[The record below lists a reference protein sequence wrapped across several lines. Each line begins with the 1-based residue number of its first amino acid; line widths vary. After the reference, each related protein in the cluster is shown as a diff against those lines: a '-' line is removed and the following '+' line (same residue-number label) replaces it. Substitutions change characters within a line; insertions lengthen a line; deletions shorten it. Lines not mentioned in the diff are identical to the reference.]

1 MKTRIITAIVAL
13 AVFLPFVIYG
23 GLPFELLSML
33 LAAIALYEI
42 LVMTKQK
49 LVSVNGII
57 TLVLTLTVA
66 APSRFL
72 EWLKDY
78 DITQNEIIFVCMAL
92 LLSYTVF
99 SKNRYHFDQVGIGI
113 LAAFYTGIG
122 FHYLAET
129 RNAGLEYVIFALLI
143 VWMTDTM
150 AYFVGRSL
158 GKHKLAP
165 NVSPNKTVEGF
176 VGGIVFAVLIAGG
189 YYFYMDL
196 PGEILVIILI
206 IIVLS
211 IFGQLGDLVE
221 SALKRYYGVKD
232 SGKLLPGHGGVLDRF
247 DNLLFVLPLLL
258 PLLHILQIL

>member
-49 LVSVNGII
+49 LVSVNGVI

-72 EWLKDY
+72 EWLEDY
-78 DITQNEIIFVCMAL
+78 SITQNEIIFVCMAL

-165 NVSPNKTVEGF
+165 NVSPNKTIEGF

-196 PGEILVIILI
+196 PGEILVIIII